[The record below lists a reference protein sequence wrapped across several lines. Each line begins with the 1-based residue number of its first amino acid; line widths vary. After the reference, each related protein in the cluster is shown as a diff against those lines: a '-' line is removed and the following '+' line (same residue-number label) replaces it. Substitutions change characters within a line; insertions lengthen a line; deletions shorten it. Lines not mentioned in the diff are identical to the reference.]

1 MKMNDAI
8 KYIHEHATDVLEPDG
23 QSKNSSTPKGYVCPI
38 CNSGSGAKG
47 TGITTKDG
55 GTHFTCWAGCFK
67 NSDIIDILAKRD
79 GYEHESNITKL
90 RHACKAFNIEL
101 DDVRSVQT
109 KHAPLDWDCN
119 PIYEAVQ
126 TEPDTP
132 EQPQTDGQKTP
143 SLKGDNTRKAGPVNY
158 SEKIKE
164 WHSHLN
170 ECDYLTKRGID
181 PALQDFFQI
190 GFCKT
195 YKNGRAAII
204 IPTGKNTYK
213 ARFLDDKEPKCDIA
227 KGAQNEIFN
236 AQALEQNERPVF
248 VVEGEI
254 DALSFMELGFNNVVG
269 LGSTS
274 NKDKLVEALKK
285 IGPDNRPALILA
297 LDNDGPGTTATLDL
311 EKQLQSEN
319 IKYFLP
325 KSSEIYGTHKDANE
339 CLVSEREA
347 FKGRVEPLN
356 KTPGELYNETSTKTA
371 LASFLEDYEGG
382 NNSAAIKTG
391 FPNLDQC
398 LDGGL
403 YAGLYVIGAIS
414 SLGKTTI
421 TLQMADNIAKAGHD
435 VIIFSLEMAK
445 KELIA
450 KSISRL
456 TFKNMRPGEE
466 TNKIACSTRDLLST
480 NGKKLASK
488 ERKNK
493 VREAVQ
499 EYGEYAGNIF
509 IIEGL
514 GDVNIDR
521 IKNTIAQHVI
531 YRKKTPVVIIDY
543 LQIIAPY
550 EPKATDKQNTDKAVL
565 ELKRISRDYNTP
577 VFAISSFNRDNY
589 KETVNMASF
598 KESGA
603 IEYSSDV
610 LLGLQLKGLE
620 GLIESMGSS
629 KGGAKIL
636 NEEINKLKSKLPRE
650 IELKVLKNRNGNVN
664 GKVYFD
670 YYPMYNCFEEM

>member
-8 KYIHEHATDVLEPDG
+8 KYIHEHGTDLLEPDG
-23 QSKNSSTPKGYVCPI
+23 QSKNSTTPKGYICPI
-38 CNSGSGAKG
+38 CNSGSGPKG
-47 TGITTKDG
+47 TGITTKDKV
-55 GTHFTCWAGCFK
+55 HFTCWAGCFS

-79 GYEHESNITKL
+79 GYDHESNITKL
-90 RHACKAFNIEL
+90 RNACKAFNIKL
-101 DDVRSVQT
+101 DNVRSVQT
-109 KHAPLDWDCN
+109 EHAPLDWNGD

-126 TEPDTP
+126 TEPEAPAP
-132 EQPQTDGQKTP
+132 EQPQTNEQKAP
-143 SLKGDNTRKAGPVNY
+143 SLKAEPVNY
-158 SEKIKE
+158 SAQIRA
-164 WHSHLN
+164 WNSHLN

-181 PALQDFFQI
+181 PALQDFLQI
-190 GFCKT
+190 GYCEN
-195 YKNGRAAII
+195 YQNGRAAII
-204 IPTGKNTYK
+204 IPNGESRYI
-213 ARFLDDKEPKCDIA
+213 ARFIDENKPKYEKTKGIA
-227 KGAQNEIFN
+227 PDLYN

-248 VVEGEI
+248 IVEGEI
-254 DALSFMELGFNNVVG
+254 DAISFMELGINNVVG

-274 NKDKLVEALKK
+274 NKNKLVEALKK
-285 IGPDNRPALILA
+285 IKPENQPTLILA
-297 LDNDGPGTTATLDL
+297 LDNDKAGTNTTLEL

-347 FKGRVEPLN
+347 FKGRLEPLN
-356 KTPGELYNETSTKTA
+356 TTPEELYNKGSTKTA
-371 LASFLEDYEGG
+371 LASFLEDFENG

-414 SLGKTTI
+414 SLGKSTI
-421 TLQMADNIAKAGHD
+421 MLQIANNIAKAGHD
-435 VIIFSLEMAK
+435 VLFFSLEMAQ

-456 TFKNMRPGEE
+456 TFQNTKPGEE
-466 TNKIACSTRDLLST
+466 TKKIACSIRDLLSSGRT
-480 NGKKLASK
+480 KASK
-488 ERKNK
+488 ERKTR

-509 IIEGL
+509 IVEGL
-514 GDVNIDR
+514 GDVTIDR

-543 LQIIAPY
+543 LQIIAPLP
-550 EPKATDKQNTDKAVL
+550 EDKHGTDKQNTDKAVL
-565 ELKRISRDYNTP
+565 ELKRISRDYDTP
-577 VFAISSFNRDNY
+577 VIAISSFNRENY
-589 KETVNMASF
+589 KETVNMTSF

-610 LLGLQLKGLE
+610 LIGLQLKGLDQ
-620 GLIESMGSS
+620 LIESIGTSN
-629 KGGAKIL
+629 KAAKTL
-636 NEEINKLKSKLPRE
+636 HEEIKKLKDKKPRE
-650 IELKVLKNRNGNVN
+650 IELKILKNRNGEPS
-664 GKVYFD
+664 GTVYFD
-670 YYPMYNCFEEM
+670 YYPMYNYYEEV

>member
-1 MKMNDAI
+1 MNAEDAI
-8 KYIHEHATDVLEPDG
+8 KYIHEHGTDLLEPDG
-23 QSKNSSTPKGYVCPI
+23 QSKNSPTPKGYICPI
-38 CNSGSGAKG
+38 CNSGSGPKG
-47 TGITTKDG
+47 TGITTKDKI
-55 GTHFTCWAGCFK
+55 HFTCWAGCFS

-79 GYEHESNITKL
+79 GYDHESNITKL
-90 RHACKAFNIEL
+90 KHACKAFNIKL

-109 KHAPLDWDCN
+109 EHAPLDWNGD

-126 TEPDTP
+126 TEPEAPAP
-132 EQPQTDGQKTP
+132 EQPQTNGQKAP
-143 SLKGDNTRKAGPVNY
+143 SLKAEPVNY
-158 SEKIKE
+158 SAQIKD
-164 WHSHLN
+164 WNSHLN

-181 PALQDFFQI
+181 PALQDFLQI
-190 GFCKT
+190 GYCEN
-195 YKNGRAAII
+195 YQNGRAAII
-204 IPTGKNTYK
+204 IPNGESRYI
-213 ARFLDDKEPKCDIA
+213 ARFIDENKPKYEKTKGIA
-227 KGAQNEIFN
+227 PDLYN

-254 DALSFMELGFNNVVG
+254 DAISLMELGINNVVG
-269 LGSTS
+269 LGSVS
-274 NKDKLVEALKK
+274 NKNKLVEALKK
-285 IGPDNRPALILA
+285 IKPENQPTLILA
-297 LDNDGPGTTATLDL
+297 LDNDKAGTNTTLEL

-347 FKGRVEPLN
+347 FKGRLEPLN
-356 KTPGELYNETSTKTA
+356 TTPEELYNKGSTKTA
-371 LASFLEDYEGG
+371 LASFLEDYESG
-382 NNSAAIKTG
+382 NNAQAIKTG
-391 FPNLDQC
+391 FSNLDQC

-414 SLGKTTI
+414 SLGKTTF

-435 VIIFSLEMAK
+435 VLIFSLEMAQ

-456 TFKNMRPGEE
+456 TFKNMKPGEE

-488 ERKNK
+488 ARKER
-493 VREAVQ
+493 VREAVK

-514 GDVNIDR
+514 GDVTIDR

-543 LQIIAPY
+543 LQIIAPLP
-550 EPKATDKQNTDKAVL
+550 EDKHGTDKQNTDKAVL
-565 ELKRISRDYNTP
+565 ELKRISRDYKTP

-610 LLGLQLKGLE
+610 LIGLQLRGIE
-620 GLIESMGSS
+620 QLIESFGS
-629 KGGAKIL
+629 KNGGKLL
-636 NEEINKLKSKLPRE
+636 NEEINKLKLKLPRE
-650 IELKVLKNRNGNVN
+650 IELKILKNRNGQPS

-670 YYPMYNCFEEM
+670 YFPMYNYFEEV